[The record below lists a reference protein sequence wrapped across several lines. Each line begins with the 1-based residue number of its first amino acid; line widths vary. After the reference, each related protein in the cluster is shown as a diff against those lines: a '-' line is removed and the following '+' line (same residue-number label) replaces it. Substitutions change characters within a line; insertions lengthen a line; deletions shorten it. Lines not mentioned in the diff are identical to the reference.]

1 MKNSK
6 NSDSN
11 LVVKKKKKKKKTTL
25 KFLLSTSDE
34 KGVSAMTKN
43 NPLTYC
49 KMIL

>member
-11 LVVKKKKKKKKTTL
+11 LVVKKKKKKKTTL

>member
-11 LVVKKKKKKKKTTL
+11 LVVKKKKKKTTL